1 MHGHRQAWFAEVV
14 PLEKVEPHAIG
25 MSDFLAFAAS
35 LRFKTGPQAE
45 IAFDKLHALCVTSIR
60 EIGAYSCPDGRT
72 GLHDLTWRAVGI
84 VNNLRINTDIQ
95 TLSPSVLGS

>member
-1 MHGHRQAWFAEVV
+1 MVT
-14 PLEKVEPHAIG
+14 LEEVEPHTHG
-25 MSDFLAFAAS
+25 MSDFLALAAS
-35 LRFKTGPQAE
+35 RRFKAWPETE

-72 GLHDLTWRAVGI
+72 GLHDLTWRAVRI
-84 VNNLRINTDIQ
+84 VNNMRINTDIQ